1 MKTFVFLIFSTM
13 FLIACEPASESVSQ
27 SEPVKS
33 DQDSPDSPSTNVNQP
48 MPEKRPHEM
57 TLHGHTRVDEYFWLR
72 DDTRKDPQVLAY
84 LEEENAYFDKVMEPV
99 AAMQETLFEEMTAR
113 LDPDESSVPYLKDGY
128 WYYSRYEPKREY
140 AIHARRKGSMDA
152 EEEILVDGNERT
164 LGHEFYQLM
173 GLEVSDD
180 HRYVAIAEDFSGRRI
195 NEIRILD
202 TQNGEFLP
210 EIIGNA
216 SSSLAFSAGGQ
227 YLFYLN
233 KDVETLL
240 AYQLMRHKIGT
251 DVADDV
257 LVYEETDNTF
267 YNGVGRSRSG
277 EYIGLTHQNTDTTE
291 VQLLAAN
298 DPLGTFKPFLL
309 REVGHEYDVDHA
321 DGRFFIRTNWQAEN
335 FRVMTVDLENSADK
349 SKWKE
354 VIAHREDAMV
364 RNLQAFDNWL
374 VVGERKDGLRKVR
387 VMAHDGSMDRYLDGS
402 EEASVMWP
410 ATNVSTDTDTI
421 RYGFSSLVTPN
432 QTWEIDLKTGE
443 SELLKADRVLGGFS
457 SDNYRSKRMMITAR
471 DGKKVPVS
479 LAWHKGT
486 QLDGSAPALIYSY
499 GSYGSSTDPWFR
511 NSIVSLLDRGFVYV
525 IAHIRGGQEMGRTW
539 YEDGRLMN
547 KKNTF
552 TDFVDVTKD
561 LQKIPVINPGKTYA
575 MGGSAGGLLMGAV
588 VNMAPGLYHGV
599 VAAVPFVDVVTTMLD
614 ESIPL
619 TTGEFNEWGNPKN
632 KDAYEYMLSYSPYD
646 QVSAQDYPNIMV
658 TTGLHDSQVQYFEPA
673 KWVARLRD
681 RRTDSNKL
689 IMHTNMD
696 AGHGGASG
704 RYRRYRETAQEFA
717 FLAGLAGLER

>member
-1 MKTFVFLIFSTM
+1 
-13 FLIACEPASESVSQ
+13 
-27 SEPVKS
+27 
-33 DQDSPDSPSTNVNQP
+33 
-48 MPEKRPHEM
+48 MPEKRPHKM

-72 DDTRKDPQVLAY
+72 DDTRKDPEVLAY
-84 LEEENAYFDKVMEPV
+84 LEEENAYFDKMIEPV
-99 AAMQETLFEEMTAR
+99 AAMQQTMFEEMTSR
-113 LDPDESSVPYLKDGY
+113 LDPDESSVPYLKNGY
-128 WYYSRYEPKREY
+128 WYYYRYEPKLEY

-164 LGHEFYQLM
+164 TGHEFYQLM
-173 GLEVSDD
+173 GMEVSDD
-180 HRYVAIAEDFSGRRI
+180 HRYVAIAEDFTGRRI
-195 NEIRILD
+195 SEIRILD
-202 TQNGEFLP
+202 TQIGVFFP

-216 SSSLAFSAGGQ
+216 SSSLAFSADGQ
-227 YLFYLN
+227 YLFYMN

-240 AYQLMRHKIGT
+240 AYQLMRHKLGT
-251 DVADDV
+251 DVSEDV
-257 LVYEETDNTF
+257 LVYEEKDNTF

-291 VQLLAAN
+291 VQLLAAD
-298 DPLGTFKPFLL
+298 DPLGEFKPFLP
-309 REVGHEYDVDHA
+309 REVGHEYDIDHA
-321 DGRFFIRTNWQAEN
+321 NGRFFIRTNWEAQN
-335 FRVMTVDLENSADK
+335 FRVMTVELDHSRDK
-349 SKWKE
+349 SKWEE
-354 VIAHREDAMV
+354 VIPNREDAMV
-364 RNLQAFDNWL
+364 RNIQAFDNWL
-374 VVGERKDGLRKVR
+374 VVGERKDGLLKVR
-387 VMAHDGSMDRYLDGS
+387 VMAHDRSVDRYLDSG

-410 ATNVSTDTDTI
+410 ATNVSTGTDVI

-443 SELLKADRVLGGFS
+443 SELLKADRVPGGFS
-457 SDNYRSKRMMITAR
+457 SDNYTSKRMMITAR

-479 LAWHKGT
+479 LAWHTGT
-486 QLDGSAPALIYSY
+486 QLDGSAPALVYAY

-511 NSIVSLLDRGFVYV
+511 NSIISLLDRGFVYV
-525 IAHIRGGQEMGRTW
+525 IAHIRGGQEMGRAW
-539 YEDGRLMN
+539 YEDGRMMN

-552 TDFVDVTKD
+552 TDFIDVTKS
-561 LQKIPVINPGKTYA
+561 LQQLPIIDPARTYA

-588 VNMAPGLYHGV
+588 VNMAPQLYHGV

-681 RRTDSNKL
+681 RRTDNNKL

-704 RYRRYRETAQEFA
+704 RYRQYKETAQEFA

>member
-113 LDPDESSVPYLKDGY
+113 LDPDESIVPYLKDGY

-173 GLEVSDD
+173 GLEVSDY

-552 TDFVDVTKD
+552 TDFIDVTKA

>member
-1 MKTFVFLIFSTM
+1 
-13 FLIACEPASESVSQ
+13 
-27 SEPVKS
+27 
-33 DQDSPDSPSTNVNQP
+33 
-48 MPEKRPHEM
+48 
-57 TLHGHTRVDEYFWLR
+57 
-72 DDTRKDPQVLAY
+72 
-84 LEEENAYFDKVMEPV
+84 
-99 AAMQETLFEEMTAR
+99 
-113 LDPDESSVPYLKDGY
+113 
-128 WYYSRYEPKREY
+128 
-140 AIHARRKGSMDA
+140 
-152 EEEILVDGNERT
+152 
-164 LGHEFYQLM
+164 
-173 GLEVSDD
+173 
-180 HRYVAIAEDFSGRRI
+180 
-195 NEIRILD
+195 
-202 TQNGEFLP
+202 
-210 EIIGNA
+210 A
-216 SSSLAFSAGGQ
+216 SSSLAWSADGQ

-233 KDVETLL
+233 KNAQTLL

-251 DVADDV
+251 DISEDV

-298 DPLGTFKPFLL
+298 DPLGKFKPFLP

-321 DGRFFIRTNWQAEN
+321 DGRFFIRTNWQADN

-349 SKWKE
+349 SQWKE
-354 VIAHREDAMV
+354 VIPQRDDAMV
-364 RNLQAFDNWL
+364 TDIQAFDSWL

-387 VMAHDGSMDRYLDGS
+387 VMAHDGSMDRYLEGS

-432 QTWEIDLKTGE
+432 QTWEIDLTTGK
-443 SELLKADRVLGGFS
+443 SQLLKADRVLGGFS
-457 SDNYRSKRMMITAR
+457 SDNYRSGRLMITAR
-471 DGKKVPVS
+471 DGARVPVS
-479 LAWHKGT
+479 MAYHKGT
-486 QLDGSAPALIYSY
+486 ELNGSAPALIYSY
-499 GSYGSSTDPWFR
+499 GSYGYSTDPWFR
-511 NSIVSLLDRGFVYV
+511 DSIISLLDRGFIYV
-525 IAHIRGGQEMGRTW
+525 IAHIRGGQEMGRIW

-552 TDFVDVTKD
+552 TDFIDVTKA
-561 LQKIPVINPGKTYA
+561 LQEKSIIDPARTFA
-575 MGGSAGGLLMGAV
+575 MGGSAGGLLMGAI
-588 VNMAPGLYHGV
+588 VNMAPELYNGV

-614 ESIPL
+614 DSIPL

-646 QVSAQDYPNIMV
+646 QVTAQDYPNMMV

-681 RRTDSNKL
+681 RRTDNNKL

-704 RYRRYRETAQEFA
+704 RYRRYKETAQEFA